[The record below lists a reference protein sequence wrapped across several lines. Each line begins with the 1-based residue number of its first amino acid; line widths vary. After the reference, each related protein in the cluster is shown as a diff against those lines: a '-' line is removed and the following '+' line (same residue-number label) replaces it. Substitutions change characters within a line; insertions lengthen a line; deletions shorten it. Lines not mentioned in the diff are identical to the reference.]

1 MKVSNIYCAARNYFD
16 HAKEMKNAVPEEPIF
31 FQKPSVCVTTES
43 ILYIPPE
50 KEIHYELEIVARI
63 IKPGY
68 QIPQELVWDHVGE
81 LCLGL
86 DLTDRPFQAKLKEKR
101 LPWFLAKSFLGSAV
115 LTQFKPIDFKMWE
128 NNFWLKINGTM
139 VQSACMLDMI
149 FSIPILI
156 EYLSARIP
164 LIEND
169 IIFTGTP
176 SGVGSL
182 NDGDKLSMGIGDT
195 IEGNFLVTLNN

>member
-1 MKVSNIYCAARNYFD
+1 MKVFNIYCVARNYKE
-16 HAKEMKNAVPEEPIF
+16 HAKEMKSAVPEEPIF
-31 FQKPSVCVTTES
+31 FQKPSVCVTTEP
-43 ILYIPPE
+43 ILYIPPD

-63 IKPGY
+63 TKPGY

-86 DLTDRPFQAKLKEKR
+86 DLTDRPLQTKLKKAQ

-115 LTQFKPIDFKMWE
+115 LTQFKPIDFKLWE
-128 NNFWLKINGTM
+128 NNFWLKIDGTI
-139 VQSACMLDMI
+139 VQSAYMKDMI
-149 FSIPILI
+149 FSIPFLI

-164 LIEND
+164 LMEND

-182 NDGDKLSMGIGDT
+182 NDEDKLSMGIGDT
-195 IEGNFLVTLNN
+195 IESNFLVTLNN